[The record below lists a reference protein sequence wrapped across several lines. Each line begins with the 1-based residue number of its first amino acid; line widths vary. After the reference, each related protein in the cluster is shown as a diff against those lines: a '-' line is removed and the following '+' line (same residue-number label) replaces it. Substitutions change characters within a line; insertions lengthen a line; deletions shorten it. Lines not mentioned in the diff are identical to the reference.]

1 MKKEML
7 LGDKCEDKNDP
18 SAIDN
23 YSPLPLLFIKFL
35 PFSSVSPFIVLFPN
49 ELF

>member
-23 YSPLPLLFIKFL
+23 IPHCLSYS
-35 PFSSVSPFIVLFPN
+35 
-49 ELF
+49 